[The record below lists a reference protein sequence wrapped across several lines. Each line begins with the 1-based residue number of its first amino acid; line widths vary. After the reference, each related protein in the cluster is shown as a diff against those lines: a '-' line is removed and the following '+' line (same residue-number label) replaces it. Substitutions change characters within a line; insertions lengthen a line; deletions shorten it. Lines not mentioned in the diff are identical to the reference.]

1 MNVCSIQETL
11 RRGKDNAPEV
21 AGKLNLGC
29 TWLSK
34 EFQHLSVCLYTDI
47 CVCMY
52 VLQGL
57 SCSLA
62 AGGEVIGKR
71 SRVFT
76 SGYCRGF
83 APPAVKPMVLLSGR
97 LSVILCTFL
106 N

>member
-1 MNVCSIQETL
+1 M
-11 RRGKDNAPEV
+11 
-21 AGKLNLGC
+21 AGKLNLGF

-34 EFQHLSVCLYTDI
+34 EFQHLSVCLHTDM
-47 CVCMY
+47 CVCRY

-62 AGGEVIGKR
+62 AEGEVILKR

-76 SGYCRGF
+76 SGYFRGF
-83 APPAVKPMVLLSGR
+83 APPAVKHMVLLSGR

>member
-1 MNVCSIQETL
+1 MLQKWQV
-11 RRGKDNAPEV
+11 
-21 AGKLNLGC
+21 
-29 TWLSK
+29 SK
-34 EFQHLSVCLYTDI
+34 EFQHLSVYWSTDM
-47 CVCMY
+47 CVCTY

-57 SCSLA
+57 SLPLA

-83 APPAVKPMVLLSGR
+83 ALPAVKHMVLLSGR